1 MTTTTVKEKMM
12 YPGINVI
19 RNSKRHPLY
28 NFKIY
33 ERLIKVCFYAFDGL
47 QKEVNIPIEF

>member
-19 RNSKRHPLY
+19 RNYKRHQWY

-33 ERLIKVCFYAFDGL
+33 ERLIKVCFDGL